1 MKVIPKSEKLE
12 EKLMAEL
19 DLNKLTMDPA
29 AQLLI
34 KKAQADGVETIW
46 DRAAAMKP
54 CPIGIE
60 GACCRICAQGPC
72 RVPPPKK
79 KEGETGEEKKQRM
92 GLCGATAETIVA
104 RNFARMVA
112 AGTASHSD
120 HARGVAKLFIE
131 VANGRTQG
139 YQIKDVA
146 KLRRVAVDWDVAVTE
161 GEGDEAKNRPAADI
175 AKELGPKV
183 LAEFG
188 QQEGE
193 INYVRRAPKKRQEIW
208 RKHGVVPRGVDIE
221 VVELMHRTH
230 MGVDQD
236 YKNLIK
242 QSTRCALAD
251 GWSGSMISS
260 DLQDIMFGCPTPI
273 AGEINL
279 GVLKEDHV
287 NVVMHGHE
295 PLLPEML
302 WVAAQEP
309 ELIQYA
315 QNKGAKGIQLA
326 GMCCSANE
334 VLMRHGVPVAGNYL
348 HQELAIITGAVDA
361 LVVDVQCEMQAL
373 ANVAKCY
380 HTKIITTD
388 DRAMMEGAAM
398 HIPFDD
404 HHALDVARKVIREAI
419 DNFPNRRSPVM
430 IPSHKSPMVVGF
442 SSETIQYLLGGS
454 IRGTYYTL
462 NDNVINGRIRGVAG
476 VVGCNNCRT
485 AQDTSHMVLIK
496 ELIKNDVIVLST
508 GCSAMAAG
516 KYGLLT
522 PEAAKY
528 CGPGLA
534 EICETVGIPPVL
546 HMGACVDN
554 SRILIAATACVKAG
568 GLGTDISDLPAAGAA
583 PEWMSEK
590 AIAIGQ
596 YFVTSGVYTLFG
608 VNFPTT
614 GSEILTDY
622 LFKGIEEEYGGKWDF
637 VADPMEMAKKMI
649 AHIDLKRKALGIDKA
664 RERVLFDM
672 DMRREMAA
680 AAADQ

>member
-1 MKVIPKSEKLE
+1 
-12 EKLMAEL
+12 MAECEF
-19 DLNKLTMDPA
+19 DKLSMDPA
-29 AQLLI
+29 AQELL
-34 KKAQADGVETIW
+34 KKAQAEGVETIF
-46 DRAAAMKP
+46 DRAKTMKP
-54 CPIGIE
+54 CPIGVE

-72 RVPPPKK
+72 RVPAPKK
-79 KEGETGEEKKQRM
+79 KPGEEKAEEKKARM
-92 GLCGATAETIVA
+92 GLCGATAETIIA

-112 AGTASHSD
+112 AGTSAHSD

-131 VANGRTQG
+131 VAKGEAQG
-139 YQIKDVA
+139 YRIKDVT
-146 KLRRVAVDWDVAVTE
+146 KLKRVARDWGVALTAGE
-161 GEGDEAKNRPAADI
+161 GEDVKPRSPEAI
-175 AKELGPKV
+175 AQELGPKI

-193 INYVRRAPKKRQEIW
+193 INYVKRAPKKRQEIW
-208 RKHGVVPRGVDIE
+208 RKLGVVPRGVDIE

-236 YKNLIK
+236 YHNLIK

-251 GWSGSMISS
+251 GWSGSMIST
-260 DLQDIMFGCPTPI
+260 DLQDIMFGCPVPI

-302 WVAAQEP
+302 YVAAQEP

-348 HQELAIITGAVDA
+348 HQELAVITGAVDA

-373 ANVAKCY
+373 ENVAKCY

-388 DRAMMEGAAM
+388 DRAKMPLAE
-398 HIPFDD
+398 HIAFDE
-404 HHALDVARKVIREAI
+404 HHALDVARKIIRVAI
-419 DNFPNRRSPVM
+419 DNYPNRKAPVLIPKESSPT
-430 IPSHKSPMVVGF
+430 IVGF
-442 SSETIQYLLGGS
+442 SYETIQYLLGGS
-454 IRGTYYTL
+454 IRGSYYTL
-462 NDNVINGRIRGVAG
+462 NDNVIGGRVRGVAG

-485 AQDTSHMVLIK
+485 TQDSSHMILIK
-496 ELIKNDVIVLST
+496 ELLKNDVIVLST
-508 GCSAMAAG
+508 GCAAMAAG

-522 PEAAKY
+522 PEAASKY

-534 EICETVGIPPVL
+534 EVCETVGIPPVL

-554 SRILIAATACVKAG
+554 SRILMAATACVKAG

-596 YFVTSGVYTLFG
+596 YFVASGVYTLFG
-608 VNFPTT
+608 VNWPTT

-622 LFKGIEEEYGGKWDF
+622 LFKGIEEELGGKWDF
-637 VADPMEMAKKMI
+637 EADPEMMAKKMI

-664 RERVLFDM
+664 RERVLYDM
-672 DMRREMAA
+672 AMRRELEAA
-680 AAADQ
+680 AGEEH

>member
-1 MKVIPKSEKLE
+1 
-12 EKLMAEL
+12 
-19 DLNKLTMDPA
+19 MDPA
-29 AQLLI
+29 AHALI
-34 KKAQADGVETIW
+34 LKAQAEGVETIF
-46 DRAAAMKP
+46 DRAKAMKP

-112 AGTASHSD
+112 AGTAAHSD

-146 KLRRVAVDWDVAVTE
+146 KLRAVAKDWDVAITE
-161 GEGDEAKNRPAADI
+161 GEGDDAKNRPAADI
-175 AKELGPKV
+175 AIELGPKV
-183 LAEFG
+183 LATFG

-193 INYVRRAPKKRQEIW
+193 VNYVRRAPKKRLEIW

-236 YKNLIK
+236 YHNLIK

-251 GWSGSMISS
+251 GWAGSMIST

-302 WVAAQEP
+302 WVASQEP

-388 DRAMMEGAAM
+388 DRAMMEGAAR
-398 HIPFDD
+398 HIAFDE

-462 NDNVINGRIRGVAG
+462 NDNIINGRIRGVAG

-554 SRILIAATACVKAG
+554 SRILMAATACVKAG

-590 AIAIGQ
+590 AVAIGQ
-596 YFVTSGVYTLFG
+596 YFVASGVYTLFG
-608 VNFPTT
+608 VTWPTT

-622 LFKGIEEEYGGKWDF
+622 LFKGIEEELGGKWDF
-637 VADPMEMAKKMI
+637 EQDPYEMAKKMI
-649 AHIDLKRKALGIDKA
+649 AHIDSKRKALGIDKA
-664 RERVLFDM
+664 RERVLMDM
-672 DMRREMAA
+672 DMRRQLEAA
-680 AAADQ
+680 SGEEH

>member
-1 MKVIPKSEKLE
+1 
-12 EKLMAEL
+12 MADL
-19 DLNKLTMDPA
+19 DKLTMDEA
-29 AQLLI
+29 AQQML
-34 KKAQADGVETIW
+34 KKAQAEGIETIW
-46 DRAAAMKP
+46 DRAEKMKP
-54 CPIGIE
+54 CPIGEE

-72 RVPPPKK
+72 RVPRPKK
-79 KEGETGEEKKQRM
+79 KEGEETTAEKKQRM
-92 GLCGATAETIVA
+92 GLCGATAETISA

-112 AGTASHSD
+112 AGSASHSD
-120 HARGVAKLFIE
+120 HSRGVAKLFIE
-131 VANGRTQG
+131 VAKGTAQG
-139 YQIKDVA
+139 YQLKDVTKLKVVA
-146 KLRRVAVDWDVAVTE
+146 KDWDVATTVGE
-161 GEGDEAKNRPAADI
+161 GEDAKPRPVNDI
-175 AKELGPKV
+175 ALELGQKI

-188 QQEGE
+188 QQDGE
-193 INYVRRAPKKRQEIW
+193 INYVKRAPKKRQEIW
-208 RKHGVVPRGVDIE
+208 RKEGVVPRGVDIE

-251 GWSGSMISS
+251 GWAGSMIST
-260 DLQDIMFGCPTPI
+260 DLQDILFGCPVPV

-287 NVVMHGHE
+287 NVIMHGHE

-302 WVAAQEP
+302 YVASQEP

-315 QNKGAKGIQLA
+315 QSKGAKGIQLA

-348 HQELAIITGAVDA
+348 HQELGIITGAVDA
-361 LVVDVQCEMQAL
+361 MVIDVQCEMQSI
-373 ANVAKCY
+373 ANVAACY
-380 HTKIITTD
+380 HTKIVTTD
-388 DRAMMEGAAM
+388 TRAKIQEHPSVVHME
-398 HIPFDD
+398 FDE
-404 HHALDVARKVIREAI
+404 HHALDVARNILRAAI
-419 DNFPNRRSPVM
+419 DNYPNRKAPVM
-430 IPSHKSPMVVGF
+430 IPAASTPTIVGF
-442 SSETIQYLLGGS
+442 SYETIRYLLGGS
-454 IRGTYYTL
+454 IRGSYYTL
-462 NDNVINGRIRGVAG
+462 NDNIIGGRVRGVAG

-485 AQDTSHMVLIK
+485 TQDSSHMTLIK
-496 ELIKNDVIVLST
+496 ELLKNDVIVLST
-508 GCSAMAAG
+508 GCAAMAAG

-522 PEAAKY
+522 PEAASKY

-534 EICETVGIPPVL
+534 EVCETVGIPPVL

-554 SRILIAATACVKAG
+554 SRILMAATACVKAG

-596 YFVTSGVYTLFG
+596 YFVASGVYTLFG
-608 VNFPTT
+608 VTWPTT

-622 LFKGIEEEYGGKWDF
+622 LFKGLEEVYGGKWDF
-637 VADPMEMAKKMI
+637 VADPEEMARKMI

-672 DMRREMAA
+672 EMRRQMEDAA
-680 AAADQ
+680 AEH

>member
-1 MKVIPKSEKLE
+1 
-12 EKLMAEL
+12 MAEL
-19 DLNKLTMDPA
+19 DLDKLSMDPA
-29 AQLLI
+29 AQALI
-34 KKAQADGVETIW
+34 KKAQAEGVETIW

-112 AGTASHSD
+112 AGTAAHSD

-146 KLRRVAVDWDVAVTE
+146 KLRAVAKDWDVAITE
-161 GEGDEAKNRPAADI
+161 GEGDDAKNRPAADI

-183 LAEFG
+183 LATFG

-193 INYVRRAPKKRQEIW
+193 VNYVRRAPKKRLEIW

-236 YKNLIK
+236 YHNLIK

-251 GWSGSMISS
+251 GWAGSMIST

-309 ELIQYA
+309 EMIQYA

-348 HQELAIITGAVDA
+348 HQELAVITGAVDA

-398 HIPFDD
+398 HIAFDE

-430 IPSHKSPMVVGF
+430 IPSNKSPMVVGF

-462 NDNVINGRIRGVAG
+462 NDNIINGRIRGVAG

-596 YFVTSGVYTLFG
+596 YFVASGVYTLFG
-608 VNFPTT
+608 VTFPTT

-637 VADPMEMAKKMI
+637 VADPLEMAKKMI

-680 AAADQ
+680 AAASEEH

>member
-1 MKVIPKSEKLE
+1 
-12 EKLMAEL
+12 
-19 DLNKLTMDPA
+19 MDAA
-29 AQLLI
+29 AQEML
-34 KKAQADGVETIW
+34 KKAQAEGVETIF
-46 DRAAAMKP
+46 DRAKAMKP

-79 KEGETGEEKKQRM
+79 KEGETAADKKQRM

-112 AGTASHSD
+112 SGTAAHSD
-120 HARGVAKLFIE
+120 HSRGVAKLFKEI
-131 VANGRTQG
+131 AHGQAPG
-139 YQIKDVA
+139 YEIKDVA
-146 KLRRVAVDWDVAVTE
+146 KLRRVARDWDVAIAAGE
-161 GEGDEAKNRPAADI
+161 GEDAKSRPKEAIAQDLADKI
-175 AKELGPKV
+175 

-188 QQEGE
+188 QQDGE
-193 INYVRRAPKKRQEIW
+193 INYVRRAPQKRQEVW
-208 RKHGVVPRGVDIE
+208 RKQGVVPRGIDIE

-236 YKNLIK
+236 YHNLIK

-251 GWSGSMISS
+251 GWGGSMIST
-260 DLQDIMFGCPTPI
+260 DLQDIMFGCPVPI

-302 WVAAQEP
+302 YVAAQEP
-309 ELIQYA
+309 ELLRYA

-348 HQELAIITGAVDA
+348 HQELAVITGAVDA

-388 DRAMMEGAAM
+388 DRAMMEGAAL
-398 HIPFDD
+398 HIPFDE
-404 HHALDVARKVIREAI
+404 HHALDVARRIIREAI
-419 DNFPNRRSPVM
+419 DNYPNRRAPVM
-430 IPSHKSPMVVGF
+430 IPQVTSPTVVGF
-442 SSETIQYLLGGS
+442 SYETIQYLLGGS
-454 IRGTYYTL
+454 IRGSYYTL
-462 NDNVINGRIRGVAG
+462 NDNIIGGRIRGVAG

-485 AQDTSHMVLIK
+485 TQDSSHLTLIK
-496 ELIKNDVIVLST
+496 ELLKNDVIVLST
-508 GCSAMAAG
+508 GCAAMAAG

-522 PEAAKY
+522 PEAAGKY

-534 EICETVGIPPVL
+534 EVCETVGIPPVL

-554 SRILIAATACVKAG
+554 SRILMAATACVKAG

-596 YFVTSGVYTLFG
+596 YFVASGVYTLFG
-608 VNFPTT
+608 VTWPTT
-614 GSEILTDY
+614 GSELLTDY

-637 VADPMEMAKKMI
+637 EADPEKMAAKMI
-649 AHIDLKRKALGIDKA
+649 AHIDKKRRALGIDKA
-664 RERVLFDM
+664 RERVLYDM
-672 DMRREMAA
+672 AMRREMEAA
-680 AAADQ
+680 AGEEH

>member
-1 MKVIPKSEKLE
+1 
-12 EKLMAEL
+12 MAEL
-19 DLNKLTMDPA
+19 ELDKLTMDPA
-29 AQLLI
+29 AQELL
-34 KKAQADGVETIW
+34 KKAQAEGVETIF
-46 DRAAAMKP
+46 DRAKAMKP

-72 RVPPPKK
+72 RVPAPKK
-79 KEGETGEEKKQRM
+79 KEGETPVEKKARM

-112 AGTASHSD
+112 AGSASHSD
-120 HARGVAKLFIE
+120 HSRGVAKLFIE

-139 YQIKDVA
+139 YKIKDVA
-146 KLRRVAVDWDVAVTE
+146 KLRRVAKDWDVPVMVGE
-161 GEGDEAKNRPAADI
+161 GEDAKPRSPEDI

-236 YKNLIK
+236 YHNLIK

-251 GWSGSMISS
+251 GWSGSMIST
-260 DLQDIMFGCPTPI
+260 DLQDIMFGCPVPI

-302 WVAAQEP
+302 YVASQEK
-309 ELIQYA
+309 ELVDYA
-315 QNKGAKGIQLA
+315 KSKGAKGIQLA

-348 HQELAIITGAVDA
+348 HQELAVITGAVDA

-404 HHALDVARKVIREAI
+404 HHALDVARKVLREAI
-419 DNFPNRRSPVM
+419 DNYPNRRSPVM
-430 IPSHKSPMVVGF
+430 IPQYSSPTIVGF
-442 SSETIQYLLGGS
+442 SYETIQYLLGGS

-462 NDNVINGRIRGVAG
+462 NDNVIGGRIRGVAG

-508 GCSAMAAG
+508 GCAAMAAG

-522 PEAAKY
+522 PEGSKY
-528 CGPGLA
+528 CGEGLA

-554 SRILIAATACVKAG
+554 SRILMAATACVKAG

-608 VNFPTT
+608 VTFPTT
-614 GSEILTDY
+614 GSEIFTDY

-637 VADPMEMAKKMI
+637 VQDPMEMAKRMI

-664 RERVLFDM
+664 RERVLM
-672 DMRREMAA
+672 DMEMRRQLEAA
-680 AAADQ
+680 AGEEH

>member
-1 MKVIPKSEKLE
+1 
-12 EKLMAEL
+12 MAEL
-19 DLNKLTMDPA
+19 EFDKLSMDPA
-29 AQLLI
+29 AQELL
-34 KKAQADGVETIW
+34 KKAQAEGVETIF
-46 DRAAAMKP
+46 DRAKAMKP

-79 KEGETGEEKKQRM
+79 KEGETTEEKKQRM

-112 AGTASHSD
+112 AGSASHSD
-120 HARGVAKLFIE
+120 HSRGVAKLFIE

-146 KLRRVAVDWDVAVTE
+146 KLRRVARDWDVPITE
-161 GEGDEAKNRPAADI
+161 GEGEDAKPRSPEDI
-175 AKELGPKV
+175 AKELGPKI

-188 QQEGE
+188 QQDGE

-208 RKHGVVPRGVDIE
+208 RKQGVVPRGVDIE

-236 YKNLIK
+236 YHNLIK

-251 GWSGSMISS
+251 GWSGSMIST
-260 DLQDIMFGCPTPI
+260 DLQDILFGCPTPV

-302 WVAAQEP
+302 FVAAQEP
-309 ELIQYA
+309 ELIEYA
-315 QNKGAKGIQLA
+315 KSKGAKGIQLA

-348 HQELAIITGAVDA
+348 HQELAVITGAVDA

-373 ANVAKCY
+373 ENVAQCY

-388 DRAMMEGAAM
+388 DRAKMPKAT

-404 HHALDVARKVIREAI
+404 HHALDVARQVLREAI
-419 DNFPNRRSPVM
+419 DNYPNRRAPVLIPKESSPT
-430 IPSHKSPMVVGF
+430 IVGF
-442 SSETIQYLLGGS
+442 SYETIQYLLGGS
-454 IRGTYYTL
+454 IRGSYYTL
-462 NDNVINGRIRGVAG
+462 NDNVIGGRVRGVAG

-485 AQDTSHMVLIK
+485 TQDSSHLTLIK
-496 ELIKNDVIVLST
+496 ELLKNDIIVLST
-508 GCSAMAAG
+508 GCAAMAAG

-522 PEAAKY
+522 PESASKY
-528 CGPGLA
+528 CGEGLA
-534 EICETVGIPPVL
+534 EVCETVGIPPVL

-554 SRILIAATACVKAG
+554 SRILMAATACVKAG

-596 YFVTSGVYTLFG
+596 YFVASGVYTLFG
-608 VNFPTT
+608 VNWPTT
-614 GSEILTDY
+614 GSEILTEY

-637 VADPMEMAKKMI
+637 EADPEMMAKKMI

-664 RERVLFDM
+664 RERVLM
-672 DMRREMAA
+672 DMEMRRQLEAA
-680 AAADQ
+680 AGEEH

>member
-1 MKVIPKSEKLE
+1 MPDVELEKLS
-12 EKLMAEL
+12 
-19 DLNKLTMDPA
+19 MDVA
-29 AQLLI
+29 AQQML
-34 KKAQADGVETIW
+34 KKAQAEGVETIF
-46 DRAAAMKP
+46 DRAKTMKP

-120 HARGVAKLFIE
+120 HSRGVAKLFKEI
-131 VANGRTQG
+131 AHGRAQG
-139 YQIKDVA
+139 YEVKDVA
-146 KLRRVAVDWDVAVTE
+146 KLKRVAKDWGVAISLGE
-161 GEGDEAKNRPAADI
+161 GEEAKGRDKYEI
-175 AKELGPKV
+175 AKELADKI

-193 INYVRRAPKKRQEIW
+193 INCVKRAPLKRQEIW
-208 RKHGVVPRGVDIE
+208 RKNGVVPRGIDIE

-236 YKNLIK
+236 YHNLMK

-251 GWSGSMISS
+251 GWAGSMIST
-260 DLQDIMFGCPTPI
+260 DLQDILFGCPVPI

-302 WVAAQEP
+302 YVAAQDP
-309 ELIQYA
+309 ELIRYA

-348 HQELAIITGAVDA
+348 HQELAVITGAVDA

-373 ANVAKCY
+373 ENVAKCY
-380 HTKIITTD
+380 HTKIVTTD
-388 DRAMMEGAAM
+388 ERARMPLAV
-398 HIPFDD
+398 HIPFDE
-404 HHALDVARKVIREAI
+404 HHALDVAKKIISLAI
-419 DNFPNRRSPVM
+419 DNFPNRKAPVM
-430 IPSHKSPMVVGF
+430 IPSVSSPTVVGF
-442 SSETIQYLLGGS
+442 SYETIQYLLGGS
-454 IRGTYYTL
+454 IRGSYYTL
-462 NDNVINGRIRGVAG
+462 NDNIINGRVRGVAG

-485 AQDTSHMVLIK
+485 TQDSAHMTLIK
-496 ELIKNDVIVLST
+496 ELLKNDVIVLST
-508 GCSAMAAG
+508 GCAAMAAG

-522 PEAAKY
+522 PEAASKY

-534 EICETVGIPPVL
+534 EVCETVGIPPVL

-554 SRILIAATACVKAG
+554 SRILMAATACVKAG

-596 YFVTSGVYTLFG
+596 YFVASGVYTLFG
-608 VNFPTT
+608 VTFPTT

-637 VADPMEMAKKMI
+637 VADPEEMARRMI

-664 RERVLFDM
+664 RERVLYDM
-672 DMRREMAA
+672 AMRRELEAA
-680 AAADQ
+680 AGEEH

>member
-1 MKVIPKSEKLE
+1 
-12 EKLMAEL
+12 
-19 DLNKLTMDPA
+19 MDVA
-29 AQLLI
+29 AQEML
-34 KKAQADGVETIW
+34 KKAAAEGVETIF
-46 DRAAAMKP
+46 DRAKTMKP
-54 CPIGIE
+54 CPIGAE

-79 KEGETGEEKKQRM
+79 KAGEESAEEKKQRM

-112 AGTASHSD
+112 AGTSSHSD

-146 KLRRVAVDWDVAVTE
+146 KLRTVARDWGVATTA
-161 GEGDEAKNRPAADI
+161 GEGDEAKPRSAEAI
-175 AKELGPKV
+175 AQELGPKV

-188 QQEGE
+188 QQDGE
-193 INYVRRAPKKRQEIW
+193 VTYVKRAPKKRQEIW
-208 RKHGVVPRGVDIE
+208 RKLGVAPRGIDIE

-236 YKNLIK
+236 YHSLMK

-251 GWSGSMISS
+251 GWAGSMIST
-260 DLQDIMFGCPTPI
+260 DLQDIMFGCPVPI

-302 WVAAQEP
+302 FVASQDP
-309 ELIQYA
+309 ELIKAA
-315 QNKGAKGIQLA
+315 QSRGAKGIQLA

-348 HQELAIITGAVDA
+348 HQELAVITGAVDA

-373 ANVAKCY
+373 ENVAQCY

-388 DRAMMEGAAM
+388 PRARMPLAT
-398 HIPFDD
+398 HIEFDE
-404 HHALDVARKVIREAI
+404 HHALDVAKKIILTAI
-419 DNFPNRRSPVM
+419 DNFPNRKAPVM
-430 IPSHKSPMVVGF
+430 IPSASSPTIVGF
-442 SSETIQYLLGGS
+442 SYETIRYLLGGV
-454 IRGTYYTL
+454 IRGSYYTL
-462 NDNVINGRIRGVAG
+462 NDNVIGGRVRGVAG

-485 AQDTSHMVLIK
+485 TQDSSHMTLIK
-496 ELIKNDVIVLST
+496 ELLKNDVIVLST
-508 GCSAMAAG
+508 GCAAMAAG

-522 PEAAKY
+522 PEAASKY

-534 EICETVGIPPVL
+534 EVCEAVGLPPVL

-554 SRILIAATACVKAG
+554 SRILMAATACVKAG

-596 YFVTSGVYTLFG
+596 YFVASGVYTVFG
-608 VNFPTT
+608 VTWPTT

-637 VADPMEMAKKMI
+637 VQDPEEMARRMI

-664 RERVLFDM
+664 RERVLYDM
-672 DMRREMAA
+672 AMRRELEEAA
-680 AAADQ
+680 AGAEEV

>member
-1 MKVIPKSEKLE
+1 
-12 EKLMAEL
+12 
-19 DLNKLTMDPA
+19 MDVA
-29 AQLLI
+29 AQEML
-34 KKAQADGVETIW
+34 KKAQAEGVETIF
-46 DRAAAMKP
+46 DRAKTMKP

-131 VANGRTQG
+131 VAKGKTQG

-146 KLRRVAVDWDVAVTE
+146 KLKRVARDWGVAITE
-161 GEGDEAKNRPAADI
+161 GEGEDAKPRSPEAI
-175 AKELGPKV
+175 AQELGPKV

-188 QQEGE
+188 QQTGE
-193 INYVRRAPKKRQEIW
+193 ITYVARAPKKRQEIW
-208 RKHGVVPRGVDIE
+208 RKNDVVPRGVDIE

-236 YKNLIK
+236 YHNLMK
-242 QSTRCALAD
+242 QATRCALAD
-251 GWSGSMISS
+251 GWSGSMIST
-260 DLQDIMFGCPTPI
+260 DLQDIMFGCPVPI

-302 WVAAQEP
+302 FVASQDP
-309 ELIQYA
+309 ELIKAA
-315 QNKGAKGIQLA
+315 QSKGAKGIQLA

-348 HQELAIITGAVDA
+348 HQELAVITGAVDA

-373 ANVAKCY
+373 ENVAKCY

-388 DRAMMEGAAM
+388 DRARMPLAEHVA
-398 HIPFDD
+398 FDE
-404 HHALDVARKVIREAI
+404 HHALDVAKKILLIAI
-419 DNFPNRRSPVM
+419 DNYPNRRAPVL
-430 IPSHKSPMVVGF
+430 IPSASSPMVVGF
-442 SSETIQYLLGGS
+442 SYETIQYLLGGS
-454 IRGTYYTL
+454 IRGSYYTL
-462 NDNVINGRIRGVAG
+462 NDNIIGGRVRGVAG

-485 AQDTSHMVLIK
+485 TQDSSHMTLIK
-496 ELIKNDVIVLST
+496 ELLKNDVIVLST
-508 GCSAMAAG
+508 GCAAMAAG

-522 PEAAKY
+522 PEAASKY

-534 EICETVGIPPVL
+534 EVCETVGIPPVL

-554 SRILIAATACVKAG
+554 SRILMAATACVKAG
-568 GLGTDISDLPAAGAA
+568 GLGSDISDLPAAGAA

-596 YFVTSGVYTLFG
+596 YFVASGVYTLFG
-608 VNFPTT
+608 VTFPTT

-637 VADPMEMAKKMI
+637 VADPEEMARRMI

-664 RERVLFDM
+664 RERVLMDM
-672 DMRREMAA
+672 DMRRKLEAA
-680 AAADQ
+680 AGDEQ